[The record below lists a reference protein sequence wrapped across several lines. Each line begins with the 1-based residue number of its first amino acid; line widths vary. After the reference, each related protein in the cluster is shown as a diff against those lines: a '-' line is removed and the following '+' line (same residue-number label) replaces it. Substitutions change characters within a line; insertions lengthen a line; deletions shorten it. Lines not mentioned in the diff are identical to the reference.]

1 MEVVYFGS
9 YVSFPTLFAYFLGFD
24 IPTSSFTFIENVFYY
39 SCTIKFWNAL
49 DIIVSTDIILV
60 QMENSCL
67 PFGMLEVTTP
77 DMQTLL
83 SCMSIQEDDT
93 GNEYVGTDM
102 TIVKEL
108 WDIADTIKNKMGAY
122 QLFTSNCQHFCHNIF
137 RWMSYETSNYC
148 Q

>member
-1 MEVVYFGS
+1 
-9 YVSFPTLFAYFLGFD
+9 
-24 IPTSSFTFIENVFYY
+24 
-39 SCTIKFWNAL
+39 
-49 DIIVSTDIILV
+49 
-60 QMENSCL
+60 MENSCL

-77 DMQTLL
+77 DLQTLL
-83 SCMSIQEDDT
+83 SCVSIQEDDT

-108 WDIADTIKNKMGAY
+108 CDIADTIKNKMGAY
-122 QLFTSNCQHFCHNIF
+122 QLFTSNCQHFCHNVL